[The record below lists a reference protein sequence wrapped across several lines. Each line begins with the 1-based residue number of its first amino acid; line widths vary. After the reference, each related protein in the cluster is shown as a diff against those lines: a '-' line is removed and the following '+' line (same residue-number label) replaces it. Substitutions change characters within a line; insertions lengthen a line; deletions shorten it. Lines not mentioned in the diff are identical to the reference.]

1 MLEWVNFFFCWINV
15 IPRPN
20 LLGKKIYICMCMY
33 IYFCGVLL
41 MTNQRLHWNA
51 LRDLILFQAF
61 SFTFVITG
69 LEENVSIWRKIDLF
83 YKSGVSNEALAIALG
98 GWESPCLCPR
108 WESEHPEEWGVPVCS
123 LLAGLVVEAPWW
135 WEHAF
140 NLASMV
146 YFHKSC
152 SGRNILAFT
161 FLSFLS

>member
-1 MLEWVNFFFCWINV
+1 M
-15 IPRPN
+15 
-20 LLGKKIYICMCMY
+20 YMY

-51 LRDLILFQAF
+51 LRDLIRFQAF

-108 WESEHPEEWGVPVCS
+108 
-123 LLAGLVVEAPWW
+123 
-135 WEHAF
+135 
-140 NLASMV
+140 
-146 YFHKSC
+146 
-152 SGRNILAFT
+152 
-161 FLSFLS
+161 